1 MEVRGR
7 DEVAGL
13 PRTIQIH
20 ANEVTDAI
28 TEPLEAIIGA
38 VRAVLEETP
47 PELSSDIIDKGMILT
62 GGGAMLR
69 HLPDLMM
76 EVTGV
81 PCYVADDPLSCVAV
95 GTGLALEHMDILRDS
110 LEEP

>member
-1 MEVRGR
+1 MPVDEDVVMEVRGR

-20 ANEVTDAI
+20 ANEITDAI

-47 PELSSDIIDKGMILT
+47 PELSSDIIDKGEPQRRRGAVALSSRFADRSYRR
-62 GGGAMLR
+62 AMLCGR
-69 HLPDLMM
+69 
-76 EVTGV
+76 
-81 PCYVADDPLSCVAV
+81 
-95 GTGLALEHMDILRDS
+95 
-110 LEEP
+110 

>member
-1 MEVRGR
+1 M
-7 DEVAGL
+7 
-13 PRTIQIH
+13 QIH
-20 ANEVTDAI
+20 ANEITEAI

-69 HLPDLMM
+69 NLNDLLT

-81 PCYVADDPLSCVAV
+81 PCYVADDPPLLRRHRHRPGAR
-95 GTGLALEHMDILRDS
+95 TPRRPRDS
-110 LEEP
+110 LEEF

>member
-1 MEVRGR
+1 MDVRGR

-13 PRTIQIH
+13 PRTIRIH
-20 ANEVTDAI
+20 SNEVVEAI

-62 GGGAMLR
+62 GGGALLR
-69 HLPDLMM
+69 GLSDLLT

-95 GTGLALEHMDILRDS
+95 GTGLALEYFDILRDS